1 MNVET
6 TMRELFAMAKDLSQ
20 PENPQQSSNGAST
33 DSSRV
38 ISLVWADTIEPK
50 EQKFLVYP
58 YIPIGEATWFEG
70 APRSGKTFAA
80 IDIISRVTR
89 GEPFVNGE
97 PIKQGRVAILSSED
111 SIDTTL
117 VPRLIAD
124 KADLSC
130 VSFITAKVGDEEA
143 EIAFLQDL
151 VAIEKRLRDEDI
163 SLVFVD
169 GVFKFLGVRDSSSY
183 TEAYAAM
190 CPFIAMLRRL
200 GIGAIIV
207 RHTRKTG
214 GAALD
219 AGLGSTGYTA
229 LGRSTCTV
237 AMDKADKENRL
248 FTHAG
253 VTGAPTGD
261 SYQFRIGEVTLS
273 GFERSTGFLVWGNKT
288 DVTADEALAQ
298 VPTMSHEDRNLAEE
312 ILLMT
317 LVEPMPA
324 RDIYTR
330 TKEQGVSD
338 RTLRRAATRLGVHIE
353 RRGFGEGSVWY
364 PPGWT
369 KEERSGHSGHSG
381 RIGHSP
387 PPHGRSV
394 PNVPNGPD
402 LPLLEH
408 SSEIDEET
416 EECLTLAVDDD
427 MDRC

>member
-20 PENPQQSSNGAST
+20 PENPQRSSNGASAE
-33 DSSRV
+33 SSRV

-80 IDIISRVTR
+80 IDVISRITR

-143 EIAFLQDL
+143 EIAFIQDL

-237 AMDKADKENRL
+237 AVDKADKENRL

-298 VPTMSHEDRNLAEE
+298 VPTTSHEDRSLAEDFV
-312 ILLMT
+312 IDT
-317 LVEPMPA
+317 LVEPMESA
-324 RDIYTR
+324 EIKRLG
-330 TKEQGVSD
+330 KERGISEP
-338 RTLRRAATRLGVHIE
+338 TLYRAAKKLLVEIE
-353 RRGFGEGSVWY
+353 RRGIGQTSLWY

-369 KEERSGHSGHSG
+369 K
-381 RIGHSP
+381 
-387 PPHGRSV
+387 
-394 PNVPNGPD
+394 D
-402 LPLLEH
+402 DPLRHVTSHPSRQSHHAGVGLE
-408 SSEIDEET
+408 
-416 EECLTLAVDDD
+416 LTDATDAT
-427 MDRC
+427 